1 MLIRFL
7 LYSVRI
13 DVDRLLL
20 DREEE
25 RLLASKRTP
34 DDDDKLKSRKRKPD
48 SSEGGAPAK
57 PKRVRT
63 KAHQDA
69 VAPKVTLT
77 VKVPPR
83 TKESLSSSSPFPCCL
98 CVSAEEKGLLRV
110 HDRPLSWSG
119 CTNVVVADDNGV
131 DIWKAHESCVLV
143 MPETWVDEINVVAV
157 AVSREIRK
165 EKIVFSL
172 HL

>member
-1 MLIRFL
+1 MTVFIRFS

-25 RLLASKRTP
+25 RLSANKRTP
-34 DDDDKLKSRKRKPD
+34 DDDDKPKSRKRKPD
-48 SSEGGAPAK
+48 SSEGGATAK

-69 VAPKVTLT
+69 TASKVTLT

-83 TKESLSSSSPFPCCL
+83 TKESSSSPFPCCL

-110 HDRPLSWSG
+110 HDKPLSWSG
-119 CTNVVVADDNGV
+119 CANVVAADDSGL
-131 DIWKAHESCVLV
+131 DLWKAHESCVLV
-143 MPETWVDEINVVAV
+143 VPETWVDEIDVLIVE
-157 AVSREIRK
+157 EIR
-165 EKIVFSL
+165 
-172 HL
+172 